1 MDSHCFKLH
10 RSYLISLNL
19 SNVGKI
25 FWLESE
31 GTVSKFW
38 KRKRKFLCVLTYP
51 IKRARQIRKF
61 HVAVVQRRLRNIQ
74 KSVMHVQSCYFANVN
89 LLLFYRSRW
98 SPRRRC
104 SSFLLLWSKN
114 FATMVTWRYTS
125 PLSWTLY
132 TVKYSKGVWRASQPF
147 HSITVKPGQAFPSLT
162 N

>member
-10 RSYLISLNL
+10 RSYLISFNL

-25 FWLESE
+25 FWVESE

-74 KSVMHVQSCYFANVN
+74 KSVMHVQSCYFANIN
-89 LLLFYRSRW
+89 LFLFLPFSLKSPSSLLKLPIAVIQKFCYHGKVTLHF
-98 SPRRRC
+98 
-104 SSFLLLWSKN
+104 SSLLNVVHRQVLK
-114 FATMVTWRYTS
+114 R
-125 PLSWTLY
+125 
-132 TVKYSKGVWRASQPF
+132 
-147 HSITVKPGQAFPSLT
+147 SLT
-162 N
+162 GFIAIPLY